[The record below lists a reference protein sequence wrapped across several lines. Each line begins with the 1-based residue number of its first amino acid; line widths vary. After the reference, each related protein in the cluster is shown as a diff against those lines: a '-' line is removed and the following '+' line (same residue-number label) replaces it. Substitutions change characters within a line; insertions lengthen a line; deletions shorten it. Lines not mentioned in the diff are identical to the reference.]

1 MIAYMGLAAFIFSSC
16 LEDSLPEDGI
26 YQKDMQMRLKSIAVD
41 DSGLQ
46 TASGTNGGFANG
58 DTIGLYLDEYRFGS
72 PFVFAARSN
81 YGWGLS
87 EPVFLT
93 DKPLRLMAYYPYRHK
108 EHAYLQEKAAYVE
121 HSSQTDYMYGLVTG
135 GYVSRE
141 QPYADILMRH
151 ALALVRF
158 RFIRNDYPHDC
169 SVQRVSIQNAD
180 GITLLKS
187 RGTLDLESGEIEPL
201 DGYYD
206 QAVIT
211 PEDMNFYDPEPG
223 PEQYACILVMPVEP
237 VRDNGD
243 LLFGFEIDG
252 HIYTWPVKAG
262 TLWQAGM
269 KYTYQVEMVPAAR
282 TVKTSGIAA
291 DINVVFTRTSK
302 Y

>member
-1 MIAYMGLAAFIFSSC
+1 MGLAAFAFFCCTDEYTPGSAI
-16 LEDSLPEDGI
+16 PE
-26 YQKDMQMRLKSIAVD
+26 KDTQMQLKSVAV

-81 YGWGLS
+81 YGWQLS

-93 DKPLRLMAYYPYRHK
+93 DKPLRLMAYYPYRHSG
-108 EHAYLQEKAAYVE
+108 HARLSEKAVYVE
-121 HSSQTDYMYGLVTG
+121 HVTQTDYMYGLVSG

-169 SVQRVSIQNAD
+169 SVGRIAIRNAE
-180 GITLLKS
+180 GVHLLHS
-187 RGTLDLESGEIEPL
+187 RGSLDLESGQVDPVE
-201 DGYYD
+201 GYYD
-206 QAVIT
+206 QATIR
-211 PEDMNFYDPEPG
+211 PYDMNFYDPEAG
-223 PEQYACILVMPVEP
+223 PEQYACILVIPTGP
-237 VRDNGD
+237 VRENGD
-243 LLFGFEIDG
+243 LFFEFEIDG
-252 HIYTWPVKAG
+252 HIYIWPVKAG